1 MGLNS
6 LRRFDCS
13 CDSKIK
19 QFVFVI
25 VCASN
30 SKCRPIWRRLPF
42 GQNHSRMRDR
52 DRHKNFDNLFLKQQ
66 WGDIDMIRSTL
77 FPAENESK
85 SKHFFSIFVTLSTSS
100 NSTFMSGNSNSLCFV
115 NFLVL
120 YFPIVESIGIIMM
133 TLKKTGMKSIYRI
146 VPFWLMWFLHLSL
159 SLCVFAYYR
168 FVDSNKSEIIADNS
182 VFYIFYNISRFTWY
196 ITFNFSFIA
205 C

>member
-1 MGLNS
+1 MQTDMTAASVWSKSFAKFQECAECVIEIDTKISITSSPNNS
-6 LRRFDCS
+6 EATL
-13 CDSKIK
+13 
-19 QFVFVI
+19 
-25 VCASN
+25 
-30 SKCRPIWRRLPF
+30 
-42 GQNHSRMRDR
+42 
-52 DRHKNFDNLFLKQQ
+52 
-66 WGDIDMIRSTL
+66 IRSTL